1 MVFSVVAP
9 WERTLLPACIRV
21 QAGSGISQ
29 LLALHQEK
37 LNPNHS
43 LAHELLSVYLMQLRE
58 LFPPP
63 DPGLSTTF
71 ASPPC

>member
-1 MVFSVVAP
+1 MVFSVVAL

-43 LAHELLSVYLMQLRE
+43 LAHELLSVYLMQL
-58 LFPPP
+58 
-63 DPGLSTTF
+63 
-71 ASPPC
+71 